1 MLTRLSH
8 NCNSWYRN
16 KRCECKFARIDSL
29 ILQKSQDLGA
39 RKSFIQI
46 SSLHCF
52 ALGRLSQAAK
62 GGLAAGLIFG
72 FLIGILHLGTLA
84 ACSSSQLGYIHNRL
98 ATLGETNQSAST
110 IFSFDLVY
118 YPMVNGLTGFVL
130 AEILAVGFGALYLK
144 LPGRDSKRKGEVW
157 AIPVYVVALIVGPAY
172 IPYQCSPVFIPYLAT
187 IACFPAAVVFGY
199 LLGVFYDA
207 FGRLAVEQKEELEA
221 ARKKELEE
229 KRSQMSENQSASAQP
244 SRGG

>member
-1 MLTRLSH
+1 M
-8 NCNSWYRN
+8 
-16 KRCECKFARIDSL
+16 
-29 ILQKSQDLGA
+29 
-39 RKSFIQI
+39 
-46 SSLHCF
+46 
-52 ALGRLSQAAK
+52 GRLSQAAK

-84 ACSSSQLGYIHNRL
+84 ACSSAQLGYINNRL
-98 ATLGETNQSAST
+98 AALGSNQSAST

-144 LPGRDSKRKGEVW
+144 LPGRDSKKKGEVW

-172 IPYQCSPVFIPYLAT
+172 IPYQCSPTFIPYLAT
-187 IACFPAAVVFGY
+187 LACFPAAVAFGY

-207 FGRLAVEQKEELEA
+207 FGRLAIEQKEELEA
-221 ARKKELEE
+221 ARKKELEA
-229 KRSQMSENQSASAQP
+229 KQSQAGQNPSPAAQP
-244 SRGG
+244 SPGG